1 MCSKQPELLT
11 IKFFIMNSHSI
22 LLAFISLSF
31 LLSCSSDDNDNDD
44 VNTLNNFSSTL
55 CTNISGPT
63 AGYWDSVHGLPL
75 PLTEVPT
82 IANPGGQFIHS
93 QYPALGFQM
102 PQGYNGFENQIG
114 LGVNMVRNDNQVV
127 WRYVPGLTAP
137 TQVPVTDLLTDEINQ
152 LFEFYNFNGNFD
164 VVCAENITVPQGNF
178 IINSSSR
185 LIRFDNIT
193 AVIAVNTYF
202 SESLGSTFG
211 TVQMA
216 SGPTAEFDNLIME
229 VFLPIHWQ
237 LLFIDR
243 DQTDSD
249 LDGVP
254 DRLDNF
260 PFDPTR
266 Q

>member
-1 MCSKQPELLT
+1 
-11 IKFFIMNSHSI
+11 MNSHSI
-22 LLAFISLSF
+22 LLAFISLSL
-31 LLSCSSDDNDNDD
+31 LLSCSSDSNDD
-44 VNTLNNFSSTL
+44 VNTLKNFNSTL
-55 CTNISGPT
+55 CANIVGPT

-82 IANPGGQFIHS
+82 ITNPGGQFIHS

-114 LGVNMVRNDNQVV
+114 IGVNMVRNDNQVV

-137 TQVPVTDLLTDEINQ
+137 GQVPITDLLTDEINQ
-152 LFEFYNFNGNFD
+152 LFAFYNFNGNFD
-164 VVCAENITVPQGNF
+164 VVCAENVSVPQGNF

-185 LIRFDNIT
+185 LLRFENIT
-193 AVIAVNTYF
+193 AVVAVNTYF
-202 SESLGSTFG
+202 SQSLGSTFG
-211 TVQMA
+211 TVQLA

>member
-1 MCSKQPELLT
+1 MNLHKILLT
-11 IKFFIMNSHSI
+11 
-22 LLAFISLSF
+22 LLSVVMF
-31 LLSCSSDDNDNDD
+31 LSCSSDDNQNNNPL
-44 VNTLNNFSSTL
+44 VNFQSSL
-55 CTNISGPT
+55 CPGITGFT
-63 AGYWDSVHGLPL
+63 AAFWDSVHGLPL
-75 PLTEVPT
+75 PLNNVPT
-82 IANPGGQFIHS
+82 ISNPGGQFIHS

-114 LGVNMVRNDNQVV
+114 IGVNVVRNDNQVV

-137 TQVPVTDLLTDEINQ
+137 GQVSVTDLLTDEINQ
-152 LFEFYNFNGNFD
+152 LFAFYNFNGNFD
-164 VVCAENITVPQGNF
+164 VVCAENVSVPQGNF
-178 IINSSSR
+178 TINSSSR
-185 LIRFDNIT
+185 LLRFENIT
-193 AVIAVNTYF
+193 AVVAVNTYF
-202 SESLGSTFG
+202 SQSLGSTFG
-211 TVQMA
+211 TVQLS

-229 VFLPIHWQ
+229 VFLPINWQ

>member
-1 MCSKQPELLT
+1 
-11 IKFFIMNSHSI
+11 MNSPKT
-22 LLAFISLSF
+22 LLAFLSAVM
-31 LLSCSSDDNDNDD
+31 LLSCSSDDNQNNQNNDPL
-44 VNTLNNFSSTL
+44 TNFQSEL
-55 CTNISGPT
+55 CTNVVGVT
-63 AGYWDSVHGLPL
+63 AGYWDSVHGIPL

-93 QYPALGFQM
+93 QLPLLGFQM

-114 LGVNMVRNDNQVV
+114 IGVNMIRNDNQVL
-127 WRYVPGLTAP
+127 WRYVPSLTAP
-137 TQVPVTDLLTDEINQ
+137 SQVPVTDILTAEINQ
-152 LFEFYNFNGNFD
+152 LFAFYNFNSNFD
-164 VVCAENITVPQGNF
+164 VVCAENVSVPQGDF

-185 LIRFDNIT
+185 LLRFENIT
-193 AVIAVNTYF
+193 MVIAVNTYF
-202 SESLGSTFG
+202 SQSLGSTFG
-211 TVQMA
+211 SVALA

-254 DRLDNF
+254 DRLDSF
-260 PFDPTR
+260 PFDPER

>member
-1 MCSKQPELLT
+1 MCSNKTL
-11 IKFFIMNSHSI
+11 FVF
-22 LLAFISLSF
+22 LSALMF
-31 LLSCSSDDNDNDD
+31 LSCSSDDNEINDPL
-44 VNTLNNFSSTL
+44 VNFQSEL
-55 CTNISGPT
+55 CANITGPT

-75 PLTEVPT
+75 PITNVPT

-114 LGVNMVRNDNQVV
+114 IGVNMVRNDNQVV

-137 TQVPVTDLLTDEINQ
+137 GQVPITDLLTDEINQ
-152 LFEFYNFNGNFD
+152 LFAFYNFNGNFD

-185 LIRFDNIT
+185 LLRFENIT
-193 AVIAVNTYF
+193 AVVAVNTYF
-202 SESLGSTFG
+202 SQSLGSTFG
-211 TVQMA
+211 TVQLA

>member
-1 MCSKQPELLT
+1 
-11 IKFFIMNSHSI
+11 MNSHRI
-22 LLAFISLSF
+22 PFICISLLL
-31 LLSCSSDDNDNDD
+31 LLSCSSDSNDD
-44 VNTLNNFSSTL
+44 VNTLNNFSSAL
-55 CTNISGPT
+55 CADIAGPT
-63 AGYWDSVHGLPL
+63 AGYWDSVHGFPL

-82 IANPGGQFIHS
+82 IVNPGGQFIHS

-137 TQVPVTDLLTDEINQ
+137 GQVPVTDLLTIEINQ
-152 LFEFYNFNGNFD
+152 LFAFYNFNGNFN
-164 VVCAENITVPQGNF
+164 VVCAENVSVPQGDF

-185 LIRFDNIT
+185 LLRFENIT

-202 SESLGSTFG
+202 SQSLGSTFG
-211 TVQMA
+211 TVQLA
-216 SGPTAEFDNLIME
+216 SGPTVEFDNLIME